1 MAIPETAPQKNVA
14 APAIAQPA
22 TYHGAVSLIL
32 ASSSPRR
39 ADLLR
44 AAAIPFDIQPA
55 DIDETRTAD
64 EHPEAY
70 VRRVA
75 KAKAGAVGGR
85 FPARIVLAADTAVVV
100 GPDVLGKPVDG
111 ADAARMLGLLSGR
124 VHEVMTAVCLLTPA
138 GPETERRL
146 QTAVEST
153 RVTFARLSEAEIA
166 WYVASGEP
174 ADKAGAYAIQGLASR
189 FVTRIEGSYSNV
201 VGLPIERVYQMCT
214 AAGMLVS

>member
-1 MAIPETAPQKNVA
+1 
-14 APAIAQPA
+14 
-22 TYHGAVSLIL
+22 VSLIL
-32 ASSSPRR
+32 ASASPRR

-55 DIDETRTAD
+55 EIDETRRPG
-64 EHPEAY
+64 EQPEAY

-75 KAKAGAVGGR
+75 EAKVAAVGGR

-100 GPDVLGKPVDG
+100 GSDVLGKPVDG

-124 VHEVMTAVCLLTPA
+124 IHEVMTAVCLLTPA
-138 GPETERRL
+138 GPAVERRL
-146 QTAVEST
+146 RTEVDST
-153 RVTFARLSEAEIA
+153 RVTFARLTKAEIA
-166 WYVASGEP
+166 WYVAGGEP
-174 ADKAGAYAIQGLASR
+174 SDKAGAYAIQGLASR